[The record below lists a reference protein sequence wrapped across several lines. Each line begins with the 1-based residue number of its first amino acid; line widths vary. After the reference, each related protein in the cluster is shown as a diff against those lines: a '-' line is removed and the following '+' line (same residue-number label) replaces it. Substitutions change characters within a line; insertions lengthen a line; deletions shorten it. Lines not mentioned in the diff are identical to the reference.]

1 MTRVLLV
8 HYTEIGTKG
17 RNRSFFERRL
27 REDIQTRLGD
37 QARKVRLERGRIVA
51 ELSDGFDAEKVVRA
65 FDRVFGVAWF
75 AFAEAVPREW
85 PPILEAGL
93 RQAEAR
99 RDARAFKVYVNRVDK
114 TFPLSSQEIC
124 NRLGQAVVDKFGFK
138 VDLEN
143 HDLGLHVEILP
154 DAALVYS
161 ERHPG
166 LRGLP
171 RASSGR
177 LLCLFSG
184 GIDSPVAAWSLMRR
198 GAIVHL
204 LHFHP
209 FAKAEQVRDT
219 KILPLYHILKG
230 YNPSSRLYLIPHYHY
245 QVKAALDVPAE
256 HEMVLFRRFM
266 FRTAAALAHR
276 KRMKGLI
283 TGDSL
288 GQVASQTVENIAAAQ
303 SDLSLPVFL
312 PLISQD
318 KDDIIRTAKRIGTYE
333 PSILPYKDCC
343 SLMSRHPK
351 TMARVEDIRRLEEK
365 VNMGPLIEE
374 SLKSAE
380 VLKADGSFAPLRQE
394 PLPPYAAP
402 QKIAQ
407 P

>member
-1 MTRVLLV
+1 MKRVLLV

-27 REDIQTRLGD
+27 REDIQARLGP
-37 QARKVRLERGRIVA
+37 QAAKVRLERGRVVA
-51 ELSDGFDAEKVVRA
+51 ELAASFDEAAVVRA

-75 AFAEAVPREW
+75 AFAEEVPREW
-85 PPILEAGL
+85 PAVLEAGL
-93 RQAEAR
+93 RAAEAGKS
-99 RDARAFKVYVNRVDK
+99 ARAFKVYVNRVDK
-114 TFPLSSQEIC
+114 TFPLSSQEVC
-124 NRLGQAVVDKFGFK
+124 NRLGKAVVEKFGLK

-143 HDLGLHVEILP
+143 HDLSVHVEILP
-154 DAALVYS
+154 GEALVYS
-161 ERHPG
+161 ERRPG

-198 GAIVHL
+198 GAVVHL

-209 FAKAEQVRDT
+209 FRTAEEVRGT
-219 KILPLYHILKG
+219 KILPLYETLKA

-245 QVKAALDVPAE
+245 QVKAALEVPAA

-266 FRTAAALAHR
+266 FRTAAELAKR

-303 SDLSLPVFL
+303 SDLSAPVFL

-333 PSILPYKDCC
+333 ASILPYKDCC

-351 TMARVEDIRRLEEK
+351 TMARVDEIRRLEEK
-365 VNMGPLIEE
+365 LDFAPLIEE
-374 SLKSAE
+374 SLKAAE
-380 VLKADGSFAPLRQE
+380 VLKADGSFAPLRQG
-394 PLPPYAAP
+394 PLSTVGS
-402 QKIAQ
+402 
-407 P
+407 